1 MTTKEFIEKYN
12 KATDK
17 ELLLKN
23 MINRS
28 YVPYSEK
35 VADCINIVRKSNEEN
50 LNSPLQFMLYAY
62 NIITKYTLLEL
73 DEGQNILNFFESLE
87 EINMINGF
95 MSFIP
100 ENELTSY
107 QTILNMCN
115 DDYMEN
121 NRSLTAF
128 LETKF
133 GALKL
138 STDTLLDV
146 LEKMGDG
153 DQSVS

>member
-35 VADCINIVRKSNEEN
+35 IADCINIVRKSNEEN

-87 EINMINGF
+87 EINMINGL

-115 DDYMEN
+115 DDYIEN

-138 STDTLLDV
+138 STDTLLEV
-146 LEKMGDG
+146 LDKYSNNNE
-153 DQSVS
+153 